1 MSYTL
6 TFGPSYQSEQCIK
19 IQIINDSL
27 AEGWER
33 FTVQLTTNSSAINI
47 TTSQF
52 NIYIEPNNGT
62 HYVLTV
68 SYSDNNAFYDITGSD
83 QSGICEDGSLTLS
96 SGVDGSSLQ
105 LVEMC
110 SEGVWSPVCDHNW
123 TVADASV
130 ACKELGYQ
138 GCHYSFLL
146 SLP

>member
-1 MSYTL
+1 MESVQIAVKTSDNTLAIGRSNTIAFCGNGSISSSCSLLPLAANYDYIPVSYTL

-27 AEGWER
+27 AEGYER

-68 SYSDNNAFYDITGSD
+68 SHSHDNAF
-83 QSGICEDGSLTLS
+83 L
-96 SGVDGSSLQ
+96 
-105 LVEMC
+105 
-110 SEGVWSPVCDHNW
+110 
-123 TVADASV
+123 
-130 ACKELGYQ
+130 
-138 GCHYSFLL
+138 
-146 SLP
+146 